1 MKEFTILKNVYNTF
15 VKLKNK
21 HNNNEEIGDLL
32 TELGNEISKSEESIK
47 NQIEFNKTEIERLS
61 GL

>member
-1 MKEFTILKNVYNTF
+1 MKEFTVLRDVYNTF
-15 VKLKNK
+15 VKLKNNY
-21 HNNNEEIGDLL
+21 NNNEEIGDLL

-61 GL
+61 SL

>member
-1 MKEFTILKNVYNTF
+1 MKEFTVLRDVYNTF
-15 VKLKNK
+15 VKLKNNY
-21 HNNNEEIGDLL
+21 NNNEEIDDLL

-61 GL
+61 SL